1 MKFKQALTLMKQ
13 GTPMKL
19 PSWGGY
25 WIWDDDAQTIMMHCR
40 PETSDNGKSVLDIR
54 STQRVEYT
62 LENILSEDWME
73 ATPENTEILGGYNT
87 FEFEHALKYLK
98 RGLKLTNEYIIG
110 KYSYVYMD
118 PNNFNRLMV
127 VDQDGQRYEP
137 IIDVNWYTSKRW
149 EFYKEPE
156 ENQNGN

>member
-1 MKFKQALTLMKQ
+1 MNFKQALALMKQ

-40 PETSDNGKSVLDIR
+40 PETSDNGEFVLDIR

-73 ATPENTEILGGYNT
+73 ATPENTEILGGRNIFG
-87 FEFEHALKYLK
+87 FEYALKYLK
-98 RGLKLTNEYIIG
+98 RGFKLTNKDVIG
-110 KYSYVYMD
+110 MNSYVYMD
-118 PNNFNRLMV
+118 PNFNTLAV
-127 VDQDGQRYEP
+127 VNQDGFKRYERM
-137 IIDVNWYTSKRW
+137 IFSSWYTSKQW
-149 EFYKEPE
+149 EFYKESE
-156 ENQNGN
+156 ENQNGD